1 MPALAALL
9 SHAQPL
15 DSRRVAKVL
24 VRRAAAKRAIGDEAG
39 ADEDDAAADRALIEA
54 ESAE

>member
-1 MPALAALL
+1 LAALL